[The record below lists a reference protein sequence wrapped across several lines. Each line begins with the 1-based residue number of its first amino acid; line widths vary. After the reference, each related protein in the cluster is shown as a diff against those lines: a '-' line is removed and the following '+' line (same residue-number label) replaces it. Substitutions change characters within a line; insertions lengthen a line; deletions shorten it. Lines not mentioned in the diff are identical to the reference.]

1 MLCTM
6 RLLLLILFI
15 PTLIYSN
22 TSLINAVRNEAL
34 EQTTLLLE
42 KNPDLSKVDKKGYS
56 ALHYSILNEDK
67 KIFDLLIDAGSSVN
81 YKNSLLFIS
90 LKSNNYFTNV
100 LLDKKIKINSF
111 NDENQTPLIV
121 AVKNGNDDIV
131 ERLLS
136 LKPNISHK
144 DIYGYR
150 AIDYAFMNNSIDLA
164 PGLYNKRWSNSTKN
178 KIYEEAIQFHSIDAL
193 EFLLDRG
200 FSANYKFKNGDSAL
214 ISAIKNFQTDKFELL
229 LNRGAK
235 VDRVDSEG
243 NTPLMHSIIMGN
255 QVYVDFLLEYGAN
268 IHFTNKKGEDAL
280 TLALEK
286 DNPDIDTIIALIDLG
301 ADIDL
306 VSPSGKSALNLAAGR
321 GFSDEI
327 QYLIESNADINITD
341 KSGDTPLTLAAKNGY
356 LSISET
362 LIKNG
367 ADINHLNTSFE
378 SPLSIAKES
387 KNLDLKKLFI
397 LKGARGLSQNVLV
410 KLSDS
415 IKDEDYVTVRNSL
428 KFGHESGHLSLDEF
442 PLLKFAANSESD
454 ELIDILLKDKNTYKD
469 LLIHSTKSD
478 NLNVVKFLVNQ
489 GIDLT
494 DKTVASQVLITAM
507 ESGSKKVFQYLL
519 RNNIS
524 LDWVNNEGDSPVLI
538 ACEIGEVK
546 MAMSLIE
553 KGAKYDIENIKG
565 YTALKV
571 AEEKG
576 YQILIEEMLYN

>member
-1 MLCTM
+1 MLFSM
-6 RLLLLILFI
+6 RLILIILFI

-22 TSLINAVRNEAL
+22 TSLINAVRNESL
-34 EQTTLLLE
+34 EQTIILLE
-42 KNPDLSKVDKKGYS
+42 KNPDFSKVDKKGYS

-67 KIFDLLIDAGSSVN
+67 KIFDLLIEAGSSVN
-81 YKNSLLFIS
+81 YNNNLLFTS
-90 LKSNNYFTNV
+90 LESNDYFTNV
-100 LLDKKIKINSF
+100 LLEKKIKINSF

-121 AVKNGNDDIV
+121 AVKNGKDEIV
-131 ERLLS
+131 ERLIS

-144 DIYGYR
+144 DNYGYK
-150 AIDYAFMNNSIDLA
+150 AIDYAFMNNSVDLA
-164 PGLYNKRWSNSTKN
+164 PGLYNKGWSKSTKN
-178 KIYEEAIQFHSIDAL
+178 KLFEDTFQFYSIDAL

-200 FSANYKFKNGDSAL
+200 FSVNYKFKNGETAL
-214 ISAIKNFQTDKFELL
+214 ISTIKNNQTDKFELL
-229 LNRGAK
+229 LNRKAK
-235 VDRVDSEG
+235 LDRVDSEG
-243 NTPLMHSIIMGN
+243 NTPLMHAIKMGN
-255 QVYVDFLLEYGAN
+255 QLYVDYLLEYGAN

-280 TLALEK
+280 ELALEK
-286 DNPDIDTIIALIDLG
+286 ENPDIDTIIALIDLG

-306 VSPSGKSALNLAAGR
+306 VSPSGKSALNIAAGR
-321 GFSDEI
+321 GFNDEI
-327 QYLIESNADINITD
+327 QYLIESNANINITD
-341 KSGDTPLTLAAKNGY
+341 NSGDTPLTLAAKNGY

-378 SPLSIAKES
+378 SPLSIAKKS
-387 KNLDLKKLFI
+387 NNLDLKKLFI
-397 LKGARGLSQNVLV
+397 LKGARGISQNVLV

-415 IKDEDYVTVRNSL
+415 IRDEDYLTVRNSL

-454 ELIDILLKDKNTYKD
+454 ELIDILLNDKNTYRD
-469 LLIHSTKSD
+469 LMIHSTKSD
-478 NLNVVKFLVNQ
+478 NLNVVRFLVNQ

-519 RNNIS
+519 RSNIS
-524 LDWVNNEGDSPVLI
+524 LDWVSNEGDSPVLI
-538 ACEIGEVK
+538 ACQMGEVK

-571 AEEKG
+571 ALEE
-576 YQILIEEMLYN
+576 LLYN